1 MKYEIDTLEKLENLT
16 ELAFEFVAGEIYPKE
31 GDLPL
36 TKLQIETLLFQK
48 FDYQWLKQN
57 IPMVSIKHTK
67 LISRLQ
73 RFIYAQ
79 ISPTYECYGE
89 GMQVKV
95 SRNYFSFRKPDI
107 TISLIQTEEFEK
119 SSLVNPLSIIEVLSP
134 STQHKDLNEKKEE
147 YFQIPSLEEYILISQ
162 EEYKIQQFL
171 RSGKTK
177 WTMRVYDAQNQTCMM
192 TVGVKIEMDKLYQG
206 IL

>member
-134 STQHKDLNEKKEE
+134 STQHKDLNEKKV
-147 YFQIPSLEEYILISQ
+147 PSLEEYILISQ

>member
-57 IPMVSIKHTK
+57 IPMASIKHTK
-67 LISRLQ
+67 LISCLQ

-89 GMQVKV
+89 GM
-95 SRNYFSFRKPDI
+95 
-107 TISLIQTEEFEK
+107 
-119 SSLVNPLSIIEVLSP
+119 
-134 STQHKDLNEKKEE
+134 
-147 YFQIPSLEEYILISQ
+147 
-162 EEYKIQQFL
+162 
-171 RSGKTK
+171 
-177 WTMRVYDAQNQTCMM
+177 
-192 TVGVKIEMDKLYQG
+192 
-206 IL
+206 